1 MIDIRPD
8 EVQALLDTFDA
19 SAWDEMRIATAGFE
33 LRLAKDPSVRDRAK
47 SSAQPA
53 APARM
58 EGEATGPR
66 AAGSESSA
74 SVAQANP
81 AAVPDNPPS
90 GHVYLRAANLGTFY
104 KAPKPGASPYVE
116 IGQAVEA
123 DTEVCVIEVMKLFT
137 PMYAGFRGIVRKVL
151 VQDTELVEFEQPLF
165 LIEVTD

>member
-1 MIDIRPD
+1 
-8 EVQALLDTFDA
+8 
-19 SAWDEMRIATAGFE
+19 MRIATEGFE
-33 LRLAKDPSVRDRAK
+33 LRLAKDPAARDRAK
-47 SSAQPA
+47 PSAQSA
-53 APARM
+53 GPARL
-58 EGEATGPR
+58 EGGATEPR
-66 AAGSESSA
+66 ATTASEPTA
-74 SVAQANP
+74 SVAQAQP
-81 AAVPDNPPS
+81 AAVTDSPPA

-137 PMYAGFRGIVRKVL
+137 PMYAGVRGIVRKVL